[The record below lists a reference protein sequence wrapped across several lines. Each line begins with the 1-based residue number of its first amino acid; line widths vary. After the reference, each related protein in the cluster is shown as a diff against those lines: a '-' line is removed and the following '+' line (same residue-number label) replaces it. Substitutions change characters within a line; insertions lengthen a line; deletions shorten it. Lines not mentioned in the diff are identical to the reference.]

1 MEVRSTELKCSLCKY
16 EVNDYCPEFI
26 EQLKTNYGHL
36 KDFQL
41 FYNNFKKDPDSV
53 CDLCPT
59 CRINTWRNKY
69 TNCPQV
75 KPHARTTNTP
85 RKCWS
90 NIILFIIMLLAF
102 VLGLYLHTDSSN
114 TEYFTVLSAVQ
125 LKSTM
130 ELIEN
135 QLPPSKQQQS
145 ILKKLNGA
153 FSRLQKPGE
162 PIIFM
167 LLHDDANKKTTDC
180 LASYASI
187 SAKQYIFTN
196 SSKSLWIDGSE
207 WSSYTDVNQEHLL
220 YEKLTTSLEINEVL
234 VLENLQDLPWSLART
249 LHHLCDTEN
258 PKFAKAMYMLE
269 LRVMDNLKQ
278 LSDGEKIVV
287 AERAMNTVW
296 QNAPNEYRSALISR
310 LTSYVDIVLWESDQP
325 CNRESFIRISP

>member
-1 MEVRSTELKCSLCKY
+1 MEVQSTELKCSLCKS

-26 EQLKTNYGHL
+26 EQLKTKYGNF

-59 CRINTWRNKY
+59 CRINSWRDKY

-75 KPHARTTNTP
+75 RPHARTTNAP
-85 RKCWS
+85 KNRWS
-90 NIILFIIMLLAF
+90 NIILFIITILAF
-102 VLGLYLHTDSSN
+102 VFGLYSHTDTSD
-114 TEYFTVLSAVQ
+114 TKYLTVLSENQ

-130 ELIEN
+130 ELLEN
-135 QLPPSKQQQS
+135 KLSSSEQQQS

-153 FSRLQKPGE
+153 FSRLREPGE

-167 LLHDDANKKTTDC
+167 LLHDDASKKTTDC

-187 SAKQYIFTN
+187 SAKKHIFTN

-207 WSSYTDVNQEHLL
+207 WTSYTDLNQDNLL
-220 YEKLTTSLEINEVL
+220 YEKLTTSLEENEVL
-234 VLENLQDLPWSLART
+234 VLENLQDLPWSLAKT

-269 LRVMDNLKQ
+269 LRVIDDLKQ
-278 LSDGEKIVV
+278 LSDGQKIVV
-287 AERAMNTVW
+287 AERAMNRVW
-296 QNAPNEYRSALISR
+296 QNAPNEYRAALISR
-310 LTSYVDIVLWESDQP
+310 LTSYVDTVLWESDQP
-325 CNRESFIRISP
+325 CSRESFIRISP